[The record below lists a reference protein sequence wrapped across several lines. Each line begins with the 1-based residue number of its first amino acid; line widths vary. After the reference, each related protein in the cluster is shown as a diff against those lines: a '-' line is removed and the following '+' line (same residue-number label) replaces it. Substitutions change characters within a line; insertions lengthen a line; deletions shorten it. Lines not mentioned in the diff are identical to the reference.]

1 MTKKSAVGASF
12 KTITKPLGF
21 VLAPSA
27 DPVRGGVT
35 RLQVLDFGF
44 DIAKLRAECKLDVS
58 SKLAVVVEVSCPSFR
73 VHRKLWSHEFRADDS
88 TWMNSAEVIQV
99 PSDIIL
105 AGCTLELQVVVI
117 NSVPEGGS
125 RLACSVAG
133 GVVARGF
140 REYEPKNGGGL
151 FPIRAIKEPSL
162 WSFRFGITSPGDLE
176 KSIGAAFRLNVDSE
190 HFRELIDPEWAYEE
204 ARSRTHDL
212 LMVEALTTA
221 VISVLS
227 DEEIAEQFDLLLQM
241 IPPPEKTMNA
251 RSAKFFLLGLMRRLP
266 EDVALMRQQLHENPV
281 RSAASIREVMAK
293 LIASLA

>member
-12 KTITKPLGF
+12 KTIAKPLDF
-21 VLAPSA
+21 VLGPSA

-117 NSVPEGGS
+117 DSVPMGGS

-176 KSIGAAFRLNVDSE
+176 KSIGAAFCLNVDSE
-190 HFRELIDPEWAYEE
+190 HFMELLDPKWAYEE
-204 ARSRTHDL
+204 VRSRTQDL

-227 DEEIAEQFDLLLQM
+227 DEEIAVSFDELLQKKA
-241 IPPPEKTMNA
+241 PEKKMNA
-251 RSAKFFLLGLMRRLP
+251 RSAQFFLLGLMRRLP
-266 EDVALMRQQLHENPV
+266 EDVASMRQQLQENPV

-293 LIASLA
+293 LIAGLA